1 MNRESSSIRTVVG
14 RGTRAGLVLAVA
26 VAGASAAVLPASAS
40 PVAPHGETIS
50 QFFFT
55 STGGSL
61 SGGGHK
67 WNVVTDVEGGGGSP
81 AAAISLG
88 ISTSHLGGTE
98 EHVWGGSL
106 PSSDVTVSS
115 SGVMTADSGT
125 SLGSIGSANVTFTP
139 TSHKTVS
146 SDCASGSEFV
156 YTGKMSGTVTLN
168 TGLKGLKLAGRVT
181 FAGPNTLTFLD
192 TCQLAPCAW
201 SAWDSSTNGS
211 GAFANGMTFA
221 YPGKKVISD
230 LEITNVKTLSVTK
243 DIFRIDS
250 FIVSNAAT
258 PKFSKSA
265 KSLSITA
272 GKAGLITGAAT
283 LAHGKPGSDLGP
295 GQNNCKFNGQSYS
308 ERGTRYSK
316 ASYDASKP
324 FEAHSILNG
333 VIKIKP
339 QGKCDFEIVTLKKK

>member
-1 MNRESSSIRTVVG
+1 MNRKSSSSRTVIG
-14 RGTRAGLVLAVA
+14 RGARAGLVLAVA

-40 PVAPHGETIS
+40 PAAPHGITIS

-55 STGGSL
+55 SGYASL

-67 WNVVTDVEGGGGSP
+67 WNVIVDTGGGGGS
-81 AAAISLG
+81 ASAAISLA
-88 ISTSHLGGTE
+88 INTAHLGGLE
-98 EHVWGGSL
+98 EHSWGAPL

-115 SGVMTADSGT
+115 SGVMTVDSGT
-125 SLGSIGSANVTFTP
+125 GLGSIGSADLTFTP
-139 TSHKTVS
+139 TSHKTES
-146 SDCASGSEFV
+146 ANCASGSEFV
-156 YTGKMSGTVTLN
+156 YTGKMSGTMTLN
-168 TGLKGLKLAGRVT
+168 TGLKGLKLAGHVT
-181 FAGPNTLTFLD
+181 FASPNTLTFLD
-192 TCQLAPCAW
+192 SCQLAPCAW

-221 YPGKKVISD
+221 YPGKRVVSD

-243 DIFRIDS
+243 DTFRIDS
-250 FIVSNAAT
+250 FIVQNAPI

-265 KSLSITA
+265 KSLSVTA

-283 LAHGKPGSDLGP
+283 LAHGKPGSYLSP
-295 GQNNCKFNGQSYS
+295 GQKNCKFNGQNYS
-308 ERGTRYSK
+308 VSGTQYSK

-339 QGKCDFEIVTLKKK
+339 AGKCDFEIVTLKKK